1 VSSGSGSL
9 SRYILIRILLVIPMM
24 WVLLTLVFFLLRVA
38 PGDPV
43 SASLGGRLS
52 EEALDVRRAALGLD
66 RPILVQYF
74 EYLGNVA
81 RFDFGQTISDNR
93 EVLDLV
99 RDNGGATLTLTL
111 GAMLFALLIGLP
123 LGRLAGRYRD
133 SAADV
138 VIRIF
143 GVITYAA
150 PIFWVGI
157 MLVVVVVNL
166 FPGWPT
172 SNIAS
177 PITKFTVEPKT
188 HILLV
193 DAFLSGDGAA
203 ISDVLKHHVLPC
215 FTLGLLL
222 SGVFIRLVR
231 VNVIQAMKGDYVEAA
246 RARGIAERHV
256 VRRHAFRN
264 ALVAVVTVVGLQ
276 IAIALAGAV
285 LTERTFNWPGVGNQ
299 LVKYLFARDYIA
311 VQGLVTFFAVVVV
324 LVSVVV
330 DVVNA
335 LIDPRV
341 RY

>member
-1 VSSGSGSL
+1 MSSGSGSL
-9 SRYILIRILLVIPMM
+9 SRYILVRILLIVPML
-24 WVLLTLVFFLLRVA
+24 WVVLTIVFILLRVA

-43 SASLGGRLS
+43 SAALGGRLS
-52 EEALDVRRAALGLD
+52 EDALDVRRERLGLD
-66 RPILVQYF
+66 RPMIVQYL
-74 EYLGNVA
+74 EYLGQVA

-93 EVLDLV
+93 EVLDLI
-99 RDNGGATLTLTL
+99 RDNGGATLTLTV
-111 GAMLFALLIGLP
+111 GAFVFALLIGIP

-133 SAADV
+133 SAADII
-138 VIRIF
+138 IRIF
-143 GVITYAA
+143 GVVSYAA

-157 MLVVVVVNL
+157 MMVVLVVNL

-203 ISDVLKHHVLPC
+203 ISDVLKHHLLPC

-222 SGVFIRLVR
+222 SGVIIRLVR

-246 RARGIAERHV
+246 RARGIPERTV

-264 ALVAVVTVVGLQ
+264 ALVAVVTVIGLQ
-276 IAIALAGAV
+276 VAITLSGAV

-299 LVKYLFARDYIA
+299 LVIYIFARDYIA
-311 VQGLVTFFAVVVV
+311 VQGLVTFFAVIVV

-330 DVVNA
+330 DVINA